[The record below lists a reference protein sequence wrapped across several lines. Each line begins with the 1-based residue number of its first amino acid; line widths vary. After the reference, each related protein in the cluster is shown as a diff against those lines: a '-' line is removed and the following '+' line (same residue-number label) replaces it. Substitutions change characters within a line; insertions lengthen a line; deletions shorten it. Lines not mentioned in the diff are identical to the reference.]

1 MQNMKK
7 LMLIGLAL
15 VIACGFAFAEGGQE
29 TDEAMPGGSVDGTGY
44 TLGLC
49 MLGMN
54 APYYAGMVAGFEAEC
69 DAAGAGAI
77 VTDAQ
82 WVMEKQVSDFED
94 LLSKGVDAIVLNPLD
109 PVALVPL
116 TKRASAEG
124 VPVFVIDSGISDDA
138 AYVSRIASDSPNNG
152 QLLGQWLVGELD
164 DEAINV
170 VVMSGSRGSLEGKTR
185 RLNFIAG
192 AIEAQMKSMNH
203 SNFNVVSQAW
213 GGWAHEGGLSAME
226 DVLVAHAGEFNVLFA
241 ENDAMALGALRA
253 IEEEGFED
261 EVIVMAVD
269 GQREAFE
276 RIQAGEY
283 DATAINNPN
292 LLASTAVDFALR
304 YLSGEQDLPK
314 QYRTPP
320 AVITIDNVDEY
331 YDPNSVF

>member
-1 MQNMKK
+1 MKRT
-7 LMLIGLAL
+7 LLVAL
-15 VIACGFAFAEGGQE
+15 VALLSCGFVFAEGGQE
-29 TDEAMPGGSVDGTGY
+29 RDGAMPADKADGSGY

-54 APYYAGMVAGFEAEC
+54 APYYAGMVAGFEAEVA
-69 DAAGAGAI
+69 AAGATAL

-116 TKRASAEG
+116 TRRAASEG

-152 QLLGQWLVGELD
+152 QMLGQWLVGELGED
-164 DEAINV
+164 AINM
-170 VVMSGSRGSLEGKTR
+170 VVMSGSRGSVEGQTR
-185 RLNFIAG
+185 RLNMIAG
-192 AIEAQMKSMNH
+192 AIEAQMKAMNR
-203 SNFNVVSQAW
+203 SNFKVVTQAW
-213 GGWAHEGGLSAME
+213 GDWAHEGGLSAME

-253 IEEEGFED
+253 IEEAGLQD
-261 EVIVMAVD
+261 DVIVMAVD
-269 GQREAFE
+269 GQREAPE
-276 RIQAGEY
+276 RIIAGEY

-292 LLASTAVDFALR
+292 LLASTAVQFALR
-304 YLSGEQDLPK
+304 YLGGEQELPK

-320 AVITIDNVDEY
+320 AVITIDNVEEF